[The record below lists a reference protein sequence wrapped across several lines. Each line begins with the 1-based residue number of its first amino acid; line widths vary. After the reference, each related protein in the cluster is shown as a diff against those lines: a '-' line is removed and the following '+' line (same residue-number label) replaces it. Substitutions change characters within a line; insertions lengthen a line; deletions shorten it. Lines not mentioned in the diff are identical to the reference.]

1 MAALKWVFSKQ
12 DTEVRSQLSPQIFG
26 EFVVVVVT
34 VVVVVV
40 VVVVVAAVVVVAVA
54 VAVQNK
60 LENANNGFILFL
72 HFFISRLQTWFVY
85 EFMSC

>member
-1 MAALKWVFSKQ
+1 M
-12 DTEVRSQLSPQIFG
+12 
-26 EFVVVVVT
+26 VVD
-34 VVVVVV
+34 
-40 VVVVVAAVVVVAVA
+40 VVVVAAVVVIAVVVVAAVVVIAVAVVA
-54 VAVQNK
+54 VVVAVQNK